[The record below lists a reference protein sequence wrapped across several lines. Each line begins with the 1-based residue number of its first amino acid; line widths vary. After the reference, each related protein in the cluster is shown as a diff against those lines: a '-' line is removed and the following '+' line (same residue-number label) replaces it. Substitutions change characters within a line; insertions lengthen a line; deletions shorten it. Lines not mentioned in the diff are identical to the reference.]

1 MRRGAGPCIGG
12 QKNLRPLGLVRHR
25 PGSAEKCPVRPG
37 QVWYTKVT
45 PAIKW
50 QIQQGAREI
59 RPLRDVRRRAAGRHQ
74 GDRTLVYL
82 YDFGDGWEHTI
93 KIERLAVPE
102 PGEFYPR
109 LVEVAGRCPPEDCGG
124 PWGYAELLAA
134 IKDPRH
140 ERHTE
145 FTEWI
150 GDYFDPNADDAE
162 ELTAEVGTLA
172 RSWAESPSANVPD
185 AADPRPSPEDFGVPV
200 CLFRDD
206 ASPTSGICCVA
217 STTTHGS
224 GVIEKNTVDVEFS
237 VSAER
242 AAHQGQA
249 KTLAHGAPL

>member
-140 ERHTE
+140 ERHAE
-145 FTEWI
+145 LTEWI

-172 RSWAESPSANVPD
+172 RAGPKVRQRTCPTPLTRGLHRRISACRCVCSVMTLRRP
-185 AADPRPSPEDFGVPV
+185 AAFA
-200 CLFRDD
+200 
-206 ASPTSGICCVA
+206 AS
-217 STTTHGS
+217 
-224 GVIEKNTVDVEFS
+224 
-237 VSAER
+237 
-242 AAHQGQA
+242 QA
-249 KTLAHGAPL
+249 RLHMGRSY

>member
-12 QKNLRPLGLVRHR
+12 QKNLRPLGLVRHM

-140 ERHTE
+140 ERHAE
-145 FTEWI
+145 LTEWI
-150 GDYFDPNADDAE
+150 GDYFDTNADEAE
-162 ELTAEVGTLA
+162 GLTAEVGTLA
-172 RSWAESPSANVPD
+172 RSWY
-185 AADPRPSPEDFGVPV
+185 G
-200 CLFRDD
+200 
-206 ASPTSGICCVA
+206 
-217 STTTHGS
+217 
-224 GVIEKNTVDVEFS
+224 KS
-237 VSAER
+237 VSKR
-242 AAHQGQA
+242 ARRR
-249 KTLAHGAPL
+249 